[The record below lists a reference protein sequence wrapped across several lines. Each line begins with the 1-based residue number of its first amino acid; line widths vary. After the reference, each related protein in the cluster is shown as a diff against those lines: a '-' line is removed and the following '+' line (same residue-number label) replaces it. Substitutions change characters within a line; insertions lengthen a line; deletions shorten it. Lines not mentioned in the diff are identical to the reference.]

1 MAHIVG
7 YDTSEMAKISSG
19 LLDDVNDFKTN
30 SIDKFFDAMNTE
42 IGADSSHLAWYGD
55 QAKEFIEKSLEPKRA
70 EFKTACD
77 NVVSYAENLGSQARA
92 WDSFEAGK

>member
-7 YDTSEMAKISSG
+7 YNTEDMHAISNA
-19 LLDDVNDFKTN
+19 LLQDVNDFKKN
-30 SIDKFFDAMNTE
+30 CIDNFFDTMNSE
-42 IGADSSHLAWYGD
+42 IGADASHLTWYGD
-55 QAKEFIEKSLEPKRA
+55 QAKEFIEKSLEPKRI

-77 NVVSYAENLGSQARA
+77 NIVSYAENLGSQARA